1 MSELK
6 AIINFYFKEGK
17 SINEIATKLNLSNH
31 TVQDVIRIYREE
43 TSSWVKRL
51 VGCLKSLQ
59 VSVL

>member
-43 TSSWVKRL
+43 TSS
-51 VGCLKSLQ
+51 
-59 VSVL
+59 